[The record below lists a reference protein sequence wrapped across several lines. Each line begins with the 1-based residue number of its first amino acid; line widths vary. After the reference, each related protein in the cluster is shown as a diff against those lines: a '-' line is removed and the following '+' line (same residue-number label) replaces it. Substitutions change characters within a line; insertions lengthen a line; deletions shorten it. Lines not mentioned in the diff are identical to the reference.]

1 MSDQD
6 RRDCQRLQE
15 LIQLATLE
23 MKGSIEYDRI
33 RKEIRELLERKEEVV
48 VDFVN
53 SNGDNALQLACEN
66 PCTSDIAAEIVRT
79 IGFGGKGVLNNQ
91 NKRTGMTALHSAC
104 VRGSVELIGLLIQ
117 YGADISIK
125 DNNGDTALI
134 TACKWLQDGCMLE
147 LIKHGADMDAQCS
160 NGKSARMIL
169 VKRLD
174 SVDIANK
181 IKLKARIEDAM
192 EVAKSGHLQQRTW
205 SSSI

>member
-1 MSDQD
+1 M
-6 RRDCQRLQE
+6 
-15 LIQLATLE
+15 
-23 MKGSIEYDRI
+23 
-33 RKEIRELLERKEEVV
+33 
-48 VDFVN
+48 
-53 SNGDNALQLACEN
+53 
-66 PCTSDIAAEIVRT
+66 
-79 IGFGGKGVLNNQ
+79 
-91 NKRTGMTALHSAC
+91 
-104 VRGSVELIGLLIQ
+104 ELIGLLIQ

-174 SVDIANK
+174 SVDIAKK
-181 IKLKARIEDAM
+181 IKLKARIENAM
-192 EVAKSGHLQQRTW
+192 EVAKNGHLQQRTW